1 MNLAFYFS
9 AAIAVLAT
17 ALAITRRDAVHGL
30 LYLVVSLLA
39 AAVVFFVLGAPFAA
53 ALEVITY
60 AGAMMVMLLVA
71 LMTLP
76 REKKDATPGPGDRPR
91 RIWLGPL
98 LLTVVLAGEFGFVLA
113 AGKSVAL
120 SGGNIPPG
128 RVGAIL
134 FGPYVLAVELA
145 SMLLLAGLVGAY
157 HLGKHR
163 STNHPT
169 RRS

>member
-1 MNLAFYFS
+1 MNLAFYIS
-9 AAIAVLAT
+9 AVIAVLTT
-17 ALAITRRDAVHGL
+17 ALAITRRDAVHGV

-39 AAVVFFVLGAPFAA
+39 AAVAFLVLGAPFAA

-76 REKKDATPGPGDRPR
+76 REETDTAPGIRRPR
-91 RIWLGPL
+91 RVWLGPL
-98 LLTVVLAGEFGFVLA
+98 LLSVVLAGEFVFILVG
-113 AGKSVAL
+113 GNSMAL
-120 SGGNIPPG
+120 SGGYIPPG

-157 HLGKHR
+157 HLGKQR
-163 STNHPT
+163 SADHSS
-169 RRS
+169 RSS